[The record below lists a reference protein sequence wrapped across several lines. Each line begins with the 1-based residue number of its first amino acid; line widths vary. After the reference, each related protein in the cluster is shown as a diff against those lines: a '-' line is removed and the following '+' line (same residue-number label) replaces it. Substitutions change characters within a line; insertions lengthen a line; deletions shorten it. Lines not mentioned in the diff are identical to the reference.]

1 MIPSFAARPARSTIR
16 LNPGALSG
24 APRSD
29 TNTNALREASR
40 WCLRNALVLCIGPDQ
55 RQAKITRD
63 YIEAVFNAS
72 PILSRLVVSR
82 TADAI
87 ELENR
92 ISIEVR
98 AASFRRLRGITA
110 VTVIATEAAF
120 WYSDETSANADTEIL
135 NAVRPSLATTR
146 GQLIVISLP
155 YGKRGEVWN
164 AYRRHYG
171 PDGRRHPQVKF
182 WPSLM

>member
-1 MIPSFAARPARSTIR
+1 
-16 LNPGALSG
+16 
-24 APRSD
+24 
-29 TNTNALREASR
+29 
-40 WCLRNALVLCIGPDQ
+40 LRNALVLCIGPDQ